1 MVKLLKPLL
10 NHTLFEKYSGFVKTL
25 LKDNKELQI
34 LFDFMSRLHEKY
46 QRDIDISEY
55 SLFVLFNCLEKD
67 KETLSSLL
75 DEMQSAED
83 ASDIIEDLIEDAQNK
98 QNAYQLALVAL
109 EASEGRKSFTDLL
122 TLTKNFNVTESVSE
136 GLEDMFVTSDLQELY
151 EVGQHTAGLRWRTN
165 ALNRS
170 LGSLRRGDF
179 GFLFA
184 RPETGK
190 TTLLASEG
198 SYFAEQLNKE
208 QKENP
213 DSYVGPVLL
222 FNNEEQ
228 GSKVQ
233 IKFYQ
238 AALGMTLTE
247 LFQDLNGNREA
258 YLHIVGDKLKIFD
271 SAAIH
276 RKQVEQICKELK
288 PRCIIFDQLDKI
300 KGFSNDQRDDL
311 KLGEIYIWARELAKE
326 YCPVIGVSQAD
337 ATGEGKRWLTM
348 DNVAGAKTAKQAE
361 ADWILGVGRTHDT
374 VDEFTRFFCLSKNKL
389 IGDIDTDPT
398 LRHGR
403 MAVAIQPEIGRY
415 RDLE

>member
-1 MVKLLKPLL
+1 MIRLLKPLL
-10 NHTLFEKYSGFVKTL
+10 NYTLFEKYGGFVKSL
-25 LKDNKELQI
+25 LKDNKDLTT
-34 LFDFMSRLHEKY
+34 LFDLLSRLHEKY
-46 QRDIDISEY
+46 HRDIEMTEY

-67 KETLSSLL
+67 KENLSLL
-75 DEMQSAED
+75 LNELQSAED
-83 ASDIIEDLIEDAQNK
+83 ASEIIEDLIEDAQNK

-122 TLTKNFNVTESVSE
+122 TLTKNFNVSETVSD
-136 GLEDMFVTSDLQELY
+136 GFSDKFVTDDLNALF
-151 EVGQHTAGLRWRTN
+151 VSGQQKPGLRWRTN

-170 LGSLRRGDF
+170 LGSLRQGDF

-198 SYFAEQLNKE
+198 SYMAEQLQKE
-208 QKENP
+208 QMENP
-213 DSYVGPVLL
+213 DTYVGPVVL

-247 LFQDLNGNREA
+247 LFADLEGNRAA
-258 YLHIVGDKLKIFD
+258 YLHLVGDKLKIFD

-276 RKQVEQICKELK
+276 KRQVEQICAELK
-288 PRCIIFDQLDKI
+288 PRLVIFDQLDKI
-300 KGFSNDQRDDL
+300 KGFSGDLRDDL
-311 KLGEIYIWARELAKE
+311 RLGEIYIWARELAKT
-326 YCPVIGVSQAD
+326 YCPVIGVSQSD

-398 LRHGR
+398 LRHGK

-415 RDLE
+415 RDIE

>member
-1 MVKLLKPLL
+1 MIRLLKPLL
-10 NHTLFEKYSGFVKTL
+10 NHTLYEKYGGFVKPL
-25 LKDNKELQI
+25 LKENKELTI
-34 LFDFMSRLHEKY
+34 LFELLSRLHEKY
-46 QRDIDISEY
+46 HRDIELTEY

-67 KETLSSLL
+67 KETLSHLL
-75 DEMQSAED
+75 NELQSVED
-83 ASDIIEDLIEDAQNK
+83 ASDIIEDLIEDARNK

-122 TLTKNFNVTESVSE
+122 TLTKSFNVTESVS
-136 GLEDMFVTSDLQELY
+136 DAFSDRFVTDDLTALY
-151 EVGQHTAGLRWRTN
+151 TSGQQKPGLRWRTH

-170 LGSLRRGDF
+170 LGSLRQGDF

-198 SYFAEQLNKE
+198 SFMAEQLHKE
-208 QKENP
+208 QMENH
-213 DSYVGPVLL
+213 DYYVGPVVL

-247 LFQDLNGNREA
+247 LFADLAGNRQA
-258 YLHIVGDKLKIFD
+258 YLNIVGDKLKIYD

-276 RKQVEQICKELK
+276 KRQVEQICEELK
-288 PRCIIFDQLDKI
+288 PRLIIFDQLDKI
-300 KGFSNDQRDDL
+300 KGFSGDQRDDL
-311 KLGEIYIWARELAKE
+311 RLGEIYIWARELAKS
-326 YCPVIGVSQAD
+326 YCPVIGVSQSD

-389 IGDIDTDPT
+389 IGDLDTDPT
-398 LRHGR
+398 LRHGK
-403 MAVAIQPEIGRY
+403 MAVAIQPELGRY
-415 RDLE
+415 RDIE